1 MARPLP
7 RPIALLTDFGLTE
20 PYVAQMKG
28 VLLRDCP
35 EARVVDV
42 SHGVEPFNLAQA
54 GFFLDASRAS
64 FPEGAVFVAVV
75 DPGVGGARRLACLA
89 KFGQLFLAPDNGLLS
104 LLLDAPGAARCFDCT
119 DFMAQSRSN
128 TFHGRDVFAPLAARL
143 ATGQAPE
150 SLLPEMDPGALVRLP
165 WSEPEH
171 RPDASSLHAH
181 VLHVDRFGNCLLNLR
196 EAPWRGILAAWPR
209 ISLFMPGEVA
219 VRLVHS
225 YADLGREEFGLL
237 AGSQGYLEVALRQA
251 SAARE
256 LGLRSGHALTLS
268 CMARPRP

>member
-1 MARPLP
+1 MP
-7 RPIALLTDFGLTE
+7 RLVALLTDFGLTE

-35 EARVVDV
+35 GARVVDV

-54 GFFLDASRAS
+54 GFFLDASRGC
-64 FPEGAVFVAVV
+64 FPAGTVFVAVV
-75 DPGVGGARRLACLA
+75 DPGVGGTRRMVALS
-89 KFGQLFLAPDNGLLS
+89 KFGQIFLAPDNGLLS
-104 LLLDAPGAARCFDCT
+104 LVLDAPGAARCFDFT
-119 DFMAQSRSN
+119 DFMAESRSR

-143 ATGQAPE
+143 AAGQDPE
-150 SLLPEMDPGALVRLP
+150 SLLPEAALDSLVSLP
-165 WSEPEH
+165 WSEPE
-171 RPDASSLHAH
+171 PSNCKSSLTAH

-196 EAPWRGILAAWPR
+196 AEPWRDFLAAWPR
-209 ISLFMPGEVA
+209 ITLFMPGAVT
-219 VRLVHS
+219 VRLVQS
-225 YADLGREEFGLL
+225 YQELSSGEFGLL

-268 CMARPRP
+268 CERRTRP